1 MAQIGKYNTLPVV
14 SKADFGVY
22 LDAGHL
28 ETILL
33 PKRQVPEG
41 CQVGDELEVFIY
53 HDSED
58 RLIATMQKTKAQ
70 VGECA
75 CLEVKDVTKFG
86 AFLDW
91 GLEKDL
97 LVPSNQMRKP
107 MEAGERHVVYLY
119 LDEFTDRIAATAKL
133 SNFLREETTNYQ
145 KNDRVSMM
153 IVNRTNIGYK
163 VVIDQ
168 LYLGVLFNDD
178 VLKPLKPGQTMVGY
192 IKNVRSDNKLDVQ
205 LQLQGH
211 EARVDIGERILQR
224 LADQDGCLLL
234 SDKST
239 PDEIYALFQV
249 SKGNFKKAIGR
260 LYKQKQIIIEPD
272 RILLP

>member
-1 MAQIGKYNTLPVV
+1 MSQIGKYNTLPVV

-22 LDAGHL
+22 LDAGPL

-41 CQVGDELEVFIY
+41 CNVGDELEVFIY

-58 RLIATMQKTKAQ
+58 RLIATMEKTKAQ

-75 CLEVKDVTKFG
+75 CLEVKDVSKFG

-91 GLEKDL
+91 GLQKDL
-97 LVPSNQMRKP
+97 LVPMNQMRKP
-107 MEAGERHVVYLY
+107 MEAGEKHVVYLY

-163 VVIDQ
+163 VIIDQ

-178 VLKPLKPGQTMVGY
+178 VLKPLKPGQKVMGY
-192 IKNVRSDNKLDVQ
+192 IKNVREDNKLDVQ

-211 EARVDIGERILQR
+211 EARVDIGDRIMQR

-234 SDKST
+234 SDKSS
-239 PDEIYALFQV
+239 PDEIYAQFQV

-260 LYKQKQIIIEPD
+260 LLKQNQIVIEPN